1 MAIRLYSVDAIFCK
15 VRALKVTLG
24 LAEGSVIIN
33 YLWRRE
39 GGLGRVR
46 GFRLC
51 HFKIYLI
58 SPPSIQ
64 LFNIFMNHP
73 NWHLINIQLFYCYP
87 PSLPPPLA
95 LTTMK
100 NDWSLN

>member
-15 VRALKVTLG
+15 VRAIGVESHLG
-24 LAEGSVIIN
+24 VSKGIGHYKLPVEGG
-33 YLWRRE
+33 RGE

-58 SPPSIQ
+58 SPP
-64 LFNIFMNHP
+64 HT
-73 NWHLINIQLFYCYP
+73 
-87 PSLPPPLA
+87 SL
-95 LTTMK
+95 
-100 NDWSLN
+100 

>member
-15 VRALKVTLG
+15 VRAIGVESHLG
-24 LAEGSVIIN
+24 VSKGIGHYKLPVEGGGG
-33 YLWRRE
+33 RGE

-58 SPPSIQ
+58 SPP
-64 LFNIFMNHP
+64 HT
-73 NWHLINIQLFYCYP
+73 
-87 PSLPPPLA
+87 SL
-95 LTTMK
+95 
-100 NDWSLN
+100 